1 MSSNDKRNR
10 DRNFG
15 GGQSSATL
23 TMQKLAET
31 GYHFDLN
38 DERGLTV
45 LADHTLT
52 FRGFVFTPTHVIAPE
67 NATEEDYLDVFGLL
81 KPIISASSFWIG
93 DSINAAEAEH
103 GEKYTDASRIT
114 GLTEKTLRNYAY
126 VCRNV
131 HMSRRKD
138 KLTFKHHAHVADLN
152 AELQMYWLD
161 RAVEEH
167 LSAAKLKKLIEGRE
181 DIDWRAMLHKD
192 IRELDIDVKLLLSVF
207 AAGEPISMDWVD
219 RIEELVKT
227 MRREIVVANERRER
241 GEESENQD
249 ASN

>member
-1 MSSNDKRNR
+1 MSNNKRER

-52 FRGFVFTPTHVIAPE
+52 FRGFVFAPTHLTAPVD
-67 NATEEDYLDVFGLL
+67 ATEEDYRDVFHLL
-81 KPIISASSFWIG
+81 RPIIDASSFWLG
-93 DSINAAEAEH
+93 DSINAAETMW
-103 GEKYTDASRIT
+103 GEKYIEAENIT
-114 GLTEKTLRNYAY
+114 GLKEKTLRNIAS
-126 VCRNV
+126 VCRHV
-131 HMSRRKD
+131 DLSRRKD
-138 KLTFKHHAHVADLN
+138 KLTFKHHVHVSDLEP
-152 AELQMYWLD
+152 ALQEYWLD

-167 LSAAKLKKLIEGRE
+167 LSANKLKKLIDGKE
-181 DIDWRAMLHKD
+181 DVDWRANLHKD
-192 IRELDIDVKLLLSVF
+192 IRELDIDVKTLLQVF
-207 AAGEPISMDWVD
+207 AADEPISMDWVD